1 MVELST
7 IARPYAE
14 AAYEVA
20 KATDMA
26 QWSDWLEAW
35 STVASSA
42 DIKLLINNPK
52 LTDEQIL
59 TVFVEL
65 SKTPAQA
72 QAENFLRALV
82 ENGRLLALPEIARQF
97 KELKNADAGAA
108 EAVIASAYPLEASE
122 VQNIAGALEKKFGR
136 SLNVTVAVDASLIG
150 GIKVTVGDQ
159 VLDSSVRA
167 KLDAMKVALTAA

>member
-20 KATDMA
+20 KATNVE
-26 QWSDWLEAW
+26 QWSGWLESW
-35 STVASSA
+35 SAVAESA
-42 DIKLLINNPK
+42 DIKLLVNNPK
-52 LTDEQIL
+52 LTDKQIL
-59 TVFVEL
+59 DIFVEL

-72 QAENFLRALV
+72 QAGNFLQALV

-97 KELKNADAGAA
+97 TELKNADAGSA
-108 EAVIASAYPLEASE
+108 EAVIASAFPLDASE
-122 VQNIAGALEKKFGR
+122 VQIIAGALEKKFGR
-136 SLNVTVAVDASLIG
+136 SLNVTVQVDPSLIG
-150 GIKVTVGDQ
+150 GVVVTVGDQ

-167 KLDAMKVALTAA
+167 KLDAMKVALTA

>member
-20 KATDMA
+20 KATNVA
-26 QWSDWLEAW
+26 QWSDWLESW
-35 STVASSA
+35 STVASNP
-42 DIKLLINNPK
+42 DIKLLVTNPK

-59 TVFVEL
+59 GVFAEL
-65 SKTPAQA
+65 SKTPAQGH
-72 QAENFLRALV
+72 AENFLRALV

-97 KELKNADAGAA
+97 LELKNAEAGSA
-108 EAVIASAYPLEASE
+108 EAVIASAFPLDAAE
-122 VQNIAGALEKKFGR
+122 VQNIASALEKKFGR
-136 SLNVTVAVDASLIG
+136 TLNVTVQVDEALIG